1 MNEQTLIALM
11 NQRCINL
18 VGEMSLDERAIAW
31 QRAVKI
37 VIEPKDV
44 SDRTCIRNVSRWL
57 VGKVNDGVF
66 NEYEIFRRVLDF
78 AIEASGPNSKNQ
90 YAVFM
95 HILKKELGY
104 LKL

>member
-1 MNEQTLIALM
+1 MNEQTLMGLM
-11 NQRCINL
+11 KKRGINL
-18 VGEMSLDERAIAW
+18 VGDMSLEERALAW
-31 QRAVKI
+31 QRAVRI

-44 SDRTCIRNVSRWL
+44 SDQTCIRNISRWL
-57 VGKVNDGVF
+57 IEKVNANVF
-66 NEYEIFRRVLDF
+66 NEHEIFRRVLDF